1 VANADLC
8 ADDSNLYQAYLRRAG
23 DSLLLVPVS
32 IRNSGLLSEQAVL
45 ARQEGARTHN
55 LLEAQRMALAWLAA
69 GPAEIRPRVA
79 YGRILLRLGDFA
91 RADSAF
97 RLLPPSARLSQ
108 PEAGSLATD
117 RIDAAL

>member
-1 VANADLC
+1 
-8 ADDSNLYQAYLRRAG
+8 
-23 DSLLLVPVS
+23 
-32 IRNSGLLSEQAVL
+32 
-45 ARQEGARTHN
+45 
-55 LLEAQRMALAWLAA
+55 MALAWLAA

-91 RADSAF
+91 RADSVF

-117 RIDAAL
+117 RIDAALKLRRVSEARAICDSLARITDSLGGGARLLGGMLRAVFGK